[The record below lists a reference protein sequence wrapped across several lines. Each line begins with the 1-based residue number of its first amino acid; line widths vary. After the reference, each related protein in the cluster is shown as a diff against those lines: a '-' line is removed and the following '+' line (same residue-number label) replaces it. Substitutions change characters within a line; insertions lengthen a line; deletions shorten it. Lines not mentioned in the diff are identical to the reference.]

1 MRQQIDYGIFL
12 VEPVEDIQ
20 FNRGLLMNI
29 GYAEVKKMFMNEQNE
44 THFQCFAFHDV
55 DLLPEV
61 IKFQFFFLENSLL

>member
-1 MRQQIDYGIFL
+1 
-12 VEPVEDIQ
+12 
-20 FNRGLLMNI
+20 MNI